1 MDIWTST
8 DLTKF
13 FSKELKVAK
22 SAGRRKKSR
31 ASRRSL
37 GREGS
42 PHGGNGLRGGIARVI
57 RQLQAHEQGKKTKLF
72 TETGS
77 FRITDKAGGVADASY
92 WTKLAKRD
100 KRRKEKNAKSNS
112 TK

>member
-8 DLTKF
+8 GLTKF
-13 FSKELKVAK
+13 FSKELKMAK

-31 ASRRSL
+31 ASRKSL

-57 RQLQAHEQGKKTKLF
+57 RQLQAHKQGKNTKLF

-77 FRITDKAGGVADASY
+77 FRLTNKAGGVESADY
-92 WTKLAKRD
+92 WLKLAKRD
-100 KRRKEKNAKSNS
+100 KREKEKNAKSNS